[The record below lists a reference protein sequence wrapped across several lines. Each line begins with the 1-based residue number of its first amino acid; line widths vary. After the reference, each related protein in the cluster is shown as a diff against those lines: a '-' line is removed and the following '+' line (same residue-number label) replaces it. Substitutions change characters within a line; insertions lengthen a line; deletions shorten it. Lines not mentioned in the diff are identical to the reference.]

1 MLLDLT
7 KLQNRKENELIFNEV
22 ISLDEELYKETDI
35 RSLSPLDVSINIH
48 RVTDSDYS
56 MDLNIKG
63 TMILPCSVTLKD
75 VNYPFEV
82 KTELKVSNNDE
93 NDEEYVKI
101 MQNNIDI
108 IPIIWQNIILEV
120 PLKVIS
126 PDVKAENLQGDGWKF
141 ITEEKVEEKDIDPR
155 LEKLKEFLNE

>member
-22 ISLDEELYKETDI
+22 ITLDEELYKDTDI

-48 RVTDSDYS
+48 RVTDSDYN

-63 TMILPCSVTLKD
+63 TMVLPCSVTLKD

-82 KTELKVSNNDE
+82 KIELKVSNNDE

-108 IPIIWQNIILEV
+108 IPIIWQNIVLEI
-120 PLKVIS
+120 PLRVVSEDIS
-126 PDVKAENLQGDGWKF
+126 DSPIEGDGWKL
-141 ITEEKVEEKDIDPR
+141 IRED
-155 LEKLKEFLNE
+155 

>member
-22 ISLDEELYKETDI
+22 ITLEEELYKDTDI

-56 MDLNIKG
+56 MDLYIKG
-63 TMILPCSVTLKD
+63 TMVLPCSVTLKD

-108 IPIIWQNIILEV
+108 IPIIWQNIVLEI
-120 PLKVIS
+120 PLRVVSEDIS
-126 PDVKAENLQGDGWKF
+126 GSPIEGDGWKL
-141 ITEEKVEEKDIDPR
+141 IRED
-155 LEKLKEFLNE
+155 